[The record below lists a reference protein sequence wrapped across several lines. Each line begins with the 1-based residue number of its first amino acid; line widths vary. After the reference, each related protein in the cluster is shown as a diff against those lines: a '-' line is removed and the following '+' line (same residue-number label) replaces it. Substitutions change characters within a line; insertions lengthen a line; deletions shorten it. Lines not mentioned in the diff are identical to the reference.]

1 MTSNTTLSVVFEDP
15 YRERIPRISGTK
27 YEFTLSYSELP
38 DTRSNNQSLTRS
50 TDSTITY
57 PVAEHSELHRLKH
70 LSAQAAA
77 ANQRKYETPV
87 GGLDEIRIEI
97 EIDEIAV
104 ELFGF
109 VRQATNTQLTS
120 LSCPDSIAKALL
132 LHDIWDFNSI
142 PKLINHLHSHPAVAE
157 LVGCEDTITKSK
169 LYQANKRLKS
179 NSERRYIHAAATRIV
194 HAFWR
199 NGYPLPDQIRSG
211 HELTVEPL
219 IRETHIDAATR
230 RSAVFNW
237 IANILPPLTDH
248 ISFDR
253 AANTSYTITDIV
265 GSLAQAALIDGVYAA
280 EDMAGWHYN
289 DDDLIGGRHLTDLL
303 SDLTIRSINNTF
315 RDVHREFI
323 SIASEL
329 GFFSTGYDYAADTT
343 WVNWDGDN
351 MPELID
357 NPMRCETESGWCFA
371 AVTCMNSDAR
381 FAFGI
386 NMVTD
391 KSKIVDHYEGF
402 LTQIARN
409 HPINGVYMDREFTS
423 GKAVKMCHSLTDE
436 WVIRAKTTKGPIK
449 THTEEASV
457 GEPVGPKQI
466 DFADVTPRPKLY
478 LHPLEEGHRDSIEG
492 THMKFLV
499 SKSFEEADRDYIYQT
514 YQNRWNIETF
524 FRQLKHDF
532 SPTTKTPSSESRVF
546 LFNVG
551 ALFYNI
557 HTLINR
563 APSPRY
569 GLRLDIPY
577 YMVLQAIVEF
587 SFTRAGPFGR

>member
-1 MTSNTTLSVVFEDP
+1 
-15 YRERIPRISGTK
+15 
-27 YEFTLSYSELP
+27 
-38 DTRSNNQSLTRS
+38 
-50 TDSTITY
+50 
-57 PVAEHSELHRLKH
+57 
-70 LSAQAAA
+70 
-77 ANQRKYETPV
+77 
-87 GGLDEIRIEI
+87 
-97 EIDEIAV
+97 
-104 ELFGF
+104 
-109 VRQATNTQLTS
+109 
-120 LSCPDSIAKALL
+120 
-132 LHDIWDFNSI
+132 
-142 PKLINHLHSHPAVAE
+142 
-157 LVGCEDTITKSK
+157 
-169 LYQANKRLKS
+169 
-179 NSERRYIHAAATRIV
+179 
-194 HAFWR
+194 
-199 NGYPLPDQIRSG
+199 
-211 HELTVEPL
+211 
-219 IRETHIDAATR
+219 
-230 RSAVFNW
+230 
-237 IANILPPLTDH
+237 
-248 ISFDR
+248 
-253 AANTSYTITDIV
+253 
-265 GSLAQAALIDGVYAA
+265 
-280 EDMAGWHYN
+280 
-289 DDDLIGGRHLTDLL
+289 
-303 SDLTIRSINNTF
+303 
-315 RDVHREFI
+315 VHREFI